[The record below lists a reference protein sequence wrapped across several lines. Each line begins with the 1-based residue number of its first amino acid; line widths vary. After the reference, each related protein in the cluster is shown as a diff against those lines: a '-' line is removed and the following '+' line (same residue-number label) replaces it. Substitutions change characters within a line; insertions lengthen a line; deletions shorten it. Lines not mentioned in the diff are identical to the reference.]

1 MKKSGKVGIRDLAAH
16 MGLAVSTVSRAM
28 NGTRDVNEETR
39 KRILLEAERLGYQ
52 PNQSGRSLRSGTTNV
67 IAMTI
72 RTDTG
77 RTASGETFFMALSD
91 GLQSV
96 LARAGY
102 DLALLPCAS
111 DQDENEFLYRAVD
124 RKFADA
130 FIITNVQRFDQRI
143 DYLRRVDMPFV
154 VLGRS
159 DIRSDY
165 AALDLDFSGVAKQA
179 VRRLIEQGRK
189 LIVLGLTAQETN
201 NNYLFLSGYQEA
213 LREAGLPFD
222 DKLVLR
228 LYDRI
233 SGGSELG
240 GAILD
245 MPERPTGALLIQETM
260 AMGLYQR
267 LYKAGLEPGK
277 DLAVIGFRENPVCRY
292 LSPSLTCF
300 HVDIKKYGE
309 RLGEMVLGEIKRETL
324 NAEKLQ
330 EVWPMDL
337 IPGNSG

>member
-1 MKKSGKVGIRDLAAH
+1 M
-16 MGLAVSTVSRAM
+16 
-28 NGTRDVNEETR
+28 
-39 KRILLEAERLGYQ
+39 
-52 PNQSGRSLRSGTTNV
+52 
-67 IAMTI
+67 
-72 RTDTG
+72 
-77 RTASGETFFMALSD
+77 
-91 GLQSV
+91 
-96 LARAGY
+96 
-102 DLALLPCAS
+102 
-111 DQDENEFLYRAVD
+111 
-124 RKFADA
+124 
-130 FIITNVQRFDQRI
+130 QRFDQRI

-309 RLGEMVLGEIKRETL
+309 RLGEMVLGKL
-324 NAEKLQ
+324 NAK
-330 EVWPMDL
+330 P
-337 IPGNSG
+337 